1 MIIVDDAE
9 NASSMHQQQSPQM
22 LVPSMA
28 LWCNEINSLFKVD
41 RNGLIP
47 FALSPV
53 PIEAPCHTNIRS
65 GYKTASVST
74 LEDSHSAP
82 TWPPRALRTV
92 PIQAPCNTSIRLGYK
107 TAWVSTL
114 KDLLSAPTWPRAL
127 PTAPIEAPCH
137 TSIRSRYRTDLV

>member
-47 FALSPV
+47 FALPPV
-53 PIEAPCHTNIRS
+53 PMKAPSNTSIRS

-74 LEDSHSAP
+74 LEDWLSAP
-82 TWPPRALRTV
+82 TWSQALRTV
-92 PIQAPCNTSIRLGYK
+92 PIEAPCHTSIRSGYK

-114 KDLLSAPTWPRAL
+114 EDLLSAPTWPRAL